1 VAGTAARV
9 MVRMAGEGVAVCL
22 YLLPQSTQLLS
33 DSRLHLLRKNQT
45 QKLLKKDQSES
56 LPRQEVKALK
66 LVLHKLIIP
75 KLSQVSIAR
84 GSTIRANQIREQNS
98 VI

>member
-1 VAGTAARV
+1 MAGTAARV

-75 KLSQVSIAR
+75 KLS
-84 GSTIRANQIREQNS
+84 
-98 VI
+98 